1 MEHLWSDR
9 ERQWLSLL
17 RQCRSGCVVG
27 EELRE
32 PSPDVSAETGAQSAR
47 GRASPCG
54 TSVCRG
60 VSVTETVERREGSAG
75 RVGATRSTR

>member
-27 EELRE
+27 EEPRE
-32 PSPDVSAETGAQSAR
+32 PSPDRVSLRLAVLPLVR
-47 GRASPCG
+47 GWS
-54 TSVCRG
+54 
-60 VSVTETVERREGSAG
+60 ERRIG
-75 RVGATRSTR
+75 